1 MDFPFGNPIKS
12 NKVKLTTFELV
23 WIGSW
28 IRQFLAWSFIYLFI
42 FHLLHRKFMILCWS
56 YRLIW
61 RRVIWWV
68 LQGQLLVK
76 MLYMTYPKRH
86 RCIIFTR
93 CHMRILWKMICR
105 LIMFYIDAI
114 LFTNI
119 QFQRQSLNV
128 SDLLLF
134 KLKY

>member
-1 MDFPFGNPIKS
+1 M
-12 NKVKLTTFELV
+12 L
-23 WIGSW
+23 
-28 IRQFLAWSFIYLFI
+28 
-42 FHLLHRKFMILCWS
+42 
-56 YRLIW
+56 
-61 RRVIWWV
+61 
-68 LQGQLLVK
+68 LLVYLYIALANTTMTDRYFRSWVHQIMNVSTLLTELTEHYVEVIDWFDDVPYDEFSK
-76 MLYMTYPKRH
+76 DNLLSKCYIYIYMTYPKRH